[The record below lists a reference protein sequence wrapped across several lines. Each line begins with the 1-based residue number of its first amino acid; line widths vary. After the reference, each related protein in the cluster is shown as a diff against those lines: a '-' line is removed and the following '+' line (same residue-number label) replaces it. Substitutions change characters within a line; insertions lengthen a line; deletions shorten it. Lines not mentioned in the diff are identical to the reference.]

1 MLNVQGVGVKRDTAA
16 SCRIR
21 DIARLVNAI
30 IDFDLVQV
38 NCQRCT
44 VAQISGKTDAIVD
57 GRLFLERRATYCDR
71 GARSRR
77 EQTLFN
83 Q

>member
-1 MLNVQGVGVKRDTAA
+1 MLNVQGVGVKRDTTA
-16 SCRIR
+16 SRRIR

-30 IDFDLVQV
+30 IDFDLIQV

-44 VAQISGKTDAIVD
+44 VAEISGKTDAKVD
-57 GRLFLERRATYCDR
+57 GCLFRERSATYCVR
-71 GARSRR
+71 GGRSRR
-77 EQTLFN
+77 EQALFN